1 MLHIQD
7 AKYMKVGLKDK
18 ISQYVDFKYGYGNE
32 VTLGFKMQN
41 DASDNFSTREEYE
54 EQMRKYDEMYKT
66 LSEIMER
73 ADKRIEEERRNGT
86 IQTSAEDDVLKL
98 LSGHKLK
105 IYKYVIK
112 NECITTRIA
121 MGVLGLKERRSRKIL
136 AEMCEEG
143 YLRRIGATSNLKY
156 VRNNCK

>member
-1 MLHIQD
+1 
-7 AKYMKVGLKDK
+7 MKKRKEEKTKLR
-18 ISQYVDFKYGYGNE
+18 
-32 VTLGFKMQN
+32 VTCSFV
-41 DASDNFSTREEYE
+41 SDDVSTREEYE
-54 EQMRKYDEMYKT
+54 ELMRKYDEIYKT

-73 ADKRIEEERRNGT
+73 VDKRIEEERQNGM
-86 IQTSAEDDVLKL
+86 IQASAEDGKNDQKEEEISEKTMLKSAEDEVLKL
-98 LSGHKLK
+98 LSGQKLK

-112 NECITTRIA
+112 NEYITTKLA

-156 VRNNCK
+156 VISYN